1 MGNMGNFHYS
11 IRKHLTKEQFDTV
24 KRLNVLKCHQ
34 MALET
39 FGQIWQEIGQF
50 QDWAKMGNMGNIH
63 YSIRKPLTKKHFD
76 TVKRLN
82 VLKCHQMA
90 LQTFEQLW
98 ANMARNWA
106 ILALGNFV
114 KYWAIFTTQSEKLC

>member
-34 MALET
+34 MAL
-39 FGQIWQEIGQF
+39 
-50 QDWAKMGNMGNIH
+50 
-63 YSIRKPLTKKHFD
+63 
-76 TVKRLN
+76 
-82 VLKCHQMA
+82 
-90 LQTFEQLW
+90 QTFEQLW

-106 ILALGNFV
+106 ILGLG
-114 KYWAIFTTQSEKLC
+114 KIGQYWAIFTTLQKLC